1 MHRTLCSC
9 KYAYSYEAFASVSGC
24 RLHWLESKVGNI
36 GFLFQEDVDAGP
48 IILQEAVPVQRGDTV
63 ATLSERVKL
72 AEHKIFPAALQ
83 LVASGAVQLGE
94 DGKIHW
100 AGEP

>member
-1 MHRTLCSC
+1 M
-9 KYAYSYEAFASVSGC
+9 SGC

-72 AEHKIFPAALQ
+72 AEQKIFLPPSSWWPAGLYNWEKTARSTGPESRDHPAAGVCNAQ
-83 LVASGAVQLGE
+83 R
-94 DGKIHW
+94 D
-100 AGEP
+100 